1 MERNCQKIVTNE
13 IMGTVYT
20 AKLIAVTDSVIL
32 DVCENSREL
41 IWYCENI
48 SNIESRIDK
57 VCSRMMKEIREM
69 EKWRRAFKDG
79 ENLYIFFF
87 FSIVIEQLLFYSEF
101 HE

>member
-20 AKLIAVTDSVIL
+20 AKLIAVTGSVIL

-57 VCSRMMKEIREM
+57 VCSRIMKEIREM
-69 EKWRRAFKDG
+69 EKWRAFKDG

>member
-1 MERNCQKIVTNE
+1 MERNCQKIITNE

-20 AKLIAVTDSVIL
+20 AKLIAVTGSVIL

-57 VCSRMMKEIREM
+57 VCSRIMKEIREM
-69 EKWRRAFKDG
+69 EKWRAFKDG
-79 ENLYIFFF
+79 ENLYIFFSF
-87 FSIVIEQLLFYSEF
+87 QL
-101 HE
+101 